1 MGPPVDTI
9 VTQLKKKVAPCPGS
23 NLTEYD
29 DFGLLSVT
37 VVFLM
42 LKVVNGH
49 N

>member
-1 MGPPVDTI
+1 MAQTSKARETV
-9 VTQLKKKVAPCPGS
+9 KKKVAPCPGL